1 MLPKAHL
8 TLHSKMSG
16 SMSVI
21 TPSWLSG
28 TLTSFFF
35 SYNSVYSCHLFLIS
49 SASVRYIPFLSY
61 IVPIF
66 VPLVCP
72 LVIFLKRT
80 LVFLILLFSSISLHC
95 SLRKA
100 FLPLLAILW
109 NSAFRWVHLSFS
121 PLGFCFSSF
130 LSYL

>member
-28 TLTSFFF
+28 SLTSFFF

-66 VPLVCP
+66 VPLLSP

-80 LVFLILLFSSISLHC
+80 LVFLILLFSSILCIIPLRRHVSSCYSLELC
-95 SLRKA
+95 IQLS
-100 FLPLLAILW
+100 I
-109 NSAFRWVHLSFS
+109 SFS
-121 PLGFCFSSF
+121 FLLVFGFSSF